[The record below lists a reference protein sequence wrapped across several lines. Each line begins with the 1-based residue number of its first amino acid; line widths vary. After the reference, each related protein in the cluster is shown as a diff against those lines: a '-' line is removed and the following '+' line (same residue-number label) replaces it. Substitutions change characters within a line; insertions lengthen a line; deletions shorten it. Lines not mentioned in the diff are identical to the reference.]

1 MTSDRRGPGQPRI
14 GARTQVVI
22 PDVILDAADREAA
35 ARGLTAGRGR
45 SVVLR
50 DWLEVGYRRHALAQ
64 ETPACLQNS
73 RGDDESGPARA
84 LGLRVGRGRFASR
97 WRCQSRMRSPRMYV
111 FPEGNRASF
120 LSQPTTFPVAVGPM
134 QNAWRRGRFVWMPV
148 GQAVV
153 TASYQRSAISA

>member
-14 GARTQVVI
+14 GTRTQVVI

-84 LGLRVGRGRFASR
+84 LGLKVGRGRFVLPEELVSR
-97 WRCQSRMRSPRMYV
+97 
-111 FPEGNRASF
+111 G
-120 LSQPTTFPVAVGPM
+120 
-134 QNAWRRGRFVWMPV
+134 
-148 GQAVV
+148 
-153 TASYQRSAISA
+153 

>member
-14 GARTQVVI
+14 GTRTQVVI

-50 DWLEVGYRRHALAQ
+50 DWLEVGYRRHTLAQ

-84 LGLRVGRGRFASR
+84 LGLRVGRGRF
-97 WRCQSRMRSPRMYV
+97 MLLG
-111 FPEGNRASF
+111 EGF
-120 LSQPTTFPVAVGPM
+120 LELGAAGT
-134 QNAWRRGRFVWMPV
+134 
-148 GQAVV
+148 
-153 TASYQRSAISA
+153 

>member
-64 ETPACLQNS
+64 ET
-73 RGDDESGPARA
+73 RGE
-84 LGLRVGRGRFASR
+84 LRLVGA
-97 WRCQSRMRSPRMYV
+97 
-111 FPEGNRASF
+111 AAH
-120 LSQPTTFPVAVGPM
+120 AVRHG
-134 QNAWRRGRFVWMPV
+134 
-148 GQAVV
+148 
-153 TASYQRSAISA
+153 

>member
-14 GARTQVVI
+14 GTRTQVVI

-84 LGLRVGRGRFASR
+84 LGLRVGQGRFMLLELVSR
-97 WRCQSRMRSPRMYV
+97 
-111 FPEGNRASF
+111 G
-120 LSQPTTFPVAVGPM
+120 
-134 QNAWRRGRFVWMPV
+134 
-148 GQAVV
+148 
-153 TASYQRSAISA
+153 